1 MEVFGN
7 NLTEEPAE
15 KQIYTYSNQL
25 VLITSQATSAAAR
38 LIFGGLAKAA
48 NISIFMES
56 LSSVSTLIVKFSII
70 GYNLSAVPWSRWDL
84 NL

>member
-1 MEVFGN
+1 
-7 NLTEEPAE
+7 
-15 KQIYTYSNQL
+15 
-25 VLITSQATSAAAR
+25 
-38 LIFGGLAKAA
+38 
-48 NISIFMES
+48 MES